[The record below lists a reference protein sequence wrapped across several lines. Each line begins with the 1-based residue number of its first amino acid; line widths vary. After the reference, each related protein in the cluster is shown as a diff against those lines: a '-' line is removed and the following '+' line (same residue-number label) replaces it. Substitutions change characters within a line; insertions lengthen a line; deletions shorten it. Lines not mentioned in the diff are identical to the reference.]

1 MKNCFKVALLFIA
14 LLLTGVDAKATA
26 TDENKATGAT
36 AWVDDWMAQM
46 ETAAKSID
54 KDNMCGDKNIHA
66 LNELLNIKITETL
79 AKNITKNDS
88 SRLLGAL
95 RLAQSVSYKRLSC
108 LLDYIDQRS

>member
-1 MKNCFKVALLFIA
+1 MKNCLKVALLFSA
-14 LLLTGVDAKATA
+14 LFLTGVHAQATTNESNTA
-26 TDENKATGAT
+26 GAT
-36 AWVDDWMAQM
+36 AWVDDWTKQM
-46 ETAAKSID
+46 ETAAESID

-79 AKNITKNDS
+79 AKNRTKNDS

-108 LLDYIDQRS
+108 LLDYIDQRSK